1 MNDILNVSYVYKLVK
16 KEKKIFLHIL
26 STISIEK
33 KYEYSF
39 YSGSAYYEFWLS
51 GLVKMLKN
59 SFLCFFTSIVF
70 ILHLMESNMNVKLIE
85 SISNSSIMRYFV
97 FSNSIIQKFLIIFV
111 SLI

>member
-39 YSGSAYYEFWLS
+39 YSGSAYYEF
-51 GLVKMLKN
+51 
-59 SFLCFFTSIVF
+59 
-70 ILHLMESNMNVKLIE
+70 
-85 SISNSSIMRYFV
+85 
-97 FSNSIIQKFLIIFV
+97 
-111 SLI
+111 